1 LLADP
6 AIKSVTAGASADSP
20 GDGAV
25 VIELNGT
32 PKTPIPQMLDGVRTR
47 VVYVQAPPALT
58 RAQLESAIAIK
69 QAHRDGVMFSPGIR
83 GIAVGRS
90 DDNPA
95 EPAILI
101 YTIRGATHAPIA
113 PVIDGVRTKII
124 ESGPFVAK

>member
-1 LLADP
+1 
-6 AIKSVTAGASADSP
+6 
-20 GDGAV
+20 
-25 VIELNGT
+25 
-32 PKTPIPQMLDGVRTR
+32 MLDGVRTR
-47 VVYVQAPPALT
+47 VIYAQAPPALT
-58 RAQLESAIAIK
+58 RAQLESAIVIK
-69 QAHRDGVMFSPGIR
+69 QAHRDGVLSSPGIR

-101 YTIRGATHAPIA
+101 YTVRGATHPPIA